1 MFMKRFL
8 CVLLSAVTIVLCSC
22 SNENK
27 SGTEETTGYL
37 ESQSEVE
44 TTVLDTYQNFL
55 DGITYLNFELGKQDS
70 PTFVG
75 RWFEK
80 KINGTSHMVTLND
93 GSALYFMTDGAKT
106 VDVIFT
112 NICKYEDPYFS
123 YIRR

>member
-1 MFMKRFL
+1 MKKFL
-8 CVLLSAVTIVLCSC
+8 CLVLAAMTIALCSC
-22 SNENK
+22 SSEK
-27 SGTEETTGYL
+27 TGETGETTEYL
-37 ESQSEVE
+37 ESETEVE
-44 TTVLDTYQNFL
+44 TTVLDTYQEFL
-55 DGITYLNFELGKQDS
+55 DGVTYLNFELGEQNS

-80 KINGTSHMVTLND
+80 KINDTSHMVTLND

>member
-1 MFMKRFL
+1 MYKKILCLFL
-8 CVLLSAVTIVLCSC
+8 AVVTIALCSC
-22 SNENK
+22 SVENELE
-27 SGTEETTGYL
+27 TEKATQYL
-37 ESQSEVE
+37 ESEVEVE
-44 TTVLDTYQNFL
+44 TTVLDTYQEFL
-55 DGITYLNFELGKQDS
+55 DGLTYLNFELGEQDS
-70 PTFVG
+70 PTFIG

-80 KINGTSHMVTLND
+80 KINDTSHMVTLND

>member
-1 MFMKRFL
+1 MKRFL

-27 SGTEETTGYL
+27 SGTEETMGYL

-80 KINGTSHMVTLND
+80 KINNVSHMVTLND
-93 GSALYFMTDGAKT
+93 GSALYFMTDGAKS
-106 VDVIFT
+106 VDVVFT
-112 NICKYEDPYFS
+112 NICKYVIPSRKF
-123 YIRR
+123 